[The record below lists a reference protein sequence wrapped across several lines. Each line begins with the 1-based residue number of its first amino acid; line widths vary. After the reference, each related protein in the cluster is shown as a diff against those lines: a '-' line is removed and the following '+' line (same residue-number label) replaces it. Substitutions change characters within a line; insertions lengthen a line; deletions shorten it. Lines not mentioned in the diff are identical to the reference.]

1 MVESD
6 NKGDGKKTNS
16 NEFDI
21 DNEISNI
28 VDKGKLS
35 PKIAEKIKEKINE
48 NNLKISKEQLYKLVE
63 KIQILLKTYVKDQ
76 HSANEKIKIN
86 NTTQDEK
93 NSNNTYD
100 ENLDMQQLIKTVDN
114 LRERIE
120 EIEKRKLE
128 DFNATHDAKSSEQME
143 LGEDGLKPLEHISND
158 PESIV
163 VSMKWLQY
171 LVDKLGKINLPDIL
185 GYYVDINWIT
195 DDVRLDLMEYSKGI
209 TAAKSDENAKKVSNL
224 STKEH
229 IQSLLYIQKLKRK
242 HLDERFIW
250 KIDRE
255 MEKMAKSIDDFQNK

>member
-1 MVESD
+1 M
-6 NKGDGKKTNS
+6 
-16 NEFDI
+16 I
-21 DNEISNI
+21 IYIS
-28 VDKGKLS
+28 
-35 PKIAEKIKEKINE
+35 
-48 NNLKISKEQLYKLVE
+48 
-63 KIQILLKTYVKDQ
+63 T
-76 HSANEKIKIN
+76 NEKIKIN
-86 NTTQDEK
+86 GSLNEGK
-93 NSNNTYD
+93 NLNNTSD
-100 ENLDMQQLIKTVDN
+100 ENLDMQQLVKAVDN

-120 EIEKRKLE
+120 DIEKGKIEGL
-128 DFNATHDAKSSEQME
+128 NVVQSGKSSEQMD
-143 LGEDGLKPLEHISND
+143 LGDDGLKPLEQISND

-209 TAAKSDENAKKVSNL
+209 TSARSDENAKKVSNL